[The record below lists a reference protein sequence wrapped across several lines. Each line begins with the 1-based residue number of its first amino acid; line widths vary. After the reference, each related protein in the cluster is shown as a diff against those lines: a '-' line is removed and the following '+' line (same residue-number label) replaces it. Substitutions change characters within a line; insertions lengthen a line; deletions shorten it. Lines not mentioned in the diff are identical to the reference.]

1 MNTSRPS
8 SARLTVAIASLL
20 AAPMAPAET
29 LTAHDDDL
37 EEIVVTASPL
47 RVGAT
52 DLAQAAVVLAGD
64 DLARRIS
71 SSLGETLATQPGV
84 TASFFGPRASRP
96 IIRGLSGERVLML
109 QNGVS
114 ALDVSNLSPDH
125 SVAIE
130 EILADQVEVLKG
142 PSTLLYGSGAVGG
155 VVNVV
160 DGRIPTSQVEDGWS
174 GAAELRGETVD
185 EELSG
190 AGRVDGQVGAF
201 GFHAQGYLRETEDY
215 DVPGYAWSRDARREA
230 IAEGEEPDLTRGTVR
245 NSDSETE
252 GGALGAAWHGDGVT
266 VGLAWGR
273 HETNYGLPGPGEHA
287 HEEGEEEPVVAAV
300 IASVAPIAAP
310 APGEEEEEALIRIDQ
325 SQDRYDFKAEWT
337 EFDGLLDQV
346 LLRAAYN
353 DYEHVELEGSEV
365 GTRFEQEGIDARL
378 HVGHKAIAGWE
389 GTLGAQYTSNDLE
402 AAGAEAY
409 VPPSETD
416 AMSVF
421 VLERKRYGQLTVDL
435 GARIEQ
441 QEIDTVATLRD
452 YDATAYTVAGGLLWS
467 FSDKLTAAAQVTRSQ
482 RHPQAA
488 ELYSNGPHLAVRR
501 YEIGDDRLGRETATT
516 LDLGLRA
523 EGDLHWH
530 VSAFYSDFDD
540 YVYGAP
546 TGTEIDDLPVFVYVQ
561 EDAEFYGLEAEMEFP
576 LVETDDGGLHARVG
590 GDWVRGKLKDGGNLP
605 QIPPMRLL
613 AGLEYDSG
621 PLHAGIDLQ
630 WFDDQ
635 DDVADEE
642 TSTDGGTLLGAEV
655 SWLVDE
661 WQPNLLVFLRGTNLL
676 DEEMRRHS
684 SPLKEYVPLP
694 GASVLLGVRA
704 TF

>member
-1 MNTSRPS
+1 MKVSS
-8 SARLTVAIASLL
+8 SARLSLAVASLL
-20 AAPMAPAET
+20 AAAAATAEPMTPHT
-29 LTAHDDDL
+29 DL
-37 EEIVVTASPL
+37 EEIVVTANPL

-84 TASFFGPRASRP
+84 TASFFGPRSSRP

-125 SVAIE
+125 SVGIE

-174 GAAELRGETVD
+174 GAAEARTASVND
-185 EELSG
+185 ELSG
-190 AGRVDGQVGAF
+190 AARVDGQAGSF
-201 GFHAQGYLRETEDY
+201 GFHAQGYVRDTDDY
-215 DVPGYAWSRDARREA
+215 EVPGYAWSRDARQEA
-230 IAEGEEPDLTRGTVR
+230 IAEGEEPDLTRGKVR

-266 VGLAWGR
+266 VGFAWGR
-273 HETNYGLPGPGEHA
+273 HETNYGLPGPAEHA
-287 HEEGEEEPVVAAV
+287 HEEEVPVQAALLQAAADPMAAAV
-300 IASVAPIAAP
+300 
-310 APGEEEEEALIRIDQ
+310 PGEEEELIRIDQ
-325 SQDRYDFKAEWT
+325 TQDRYDFKAEWT

-353 DYEHVELEGSEV
+353 DYSHVELEGSEV
-365 GTRFEQEGIDARL
+365 GTRFEQQGIDARL
-378 HVGHKAIAGWE
+378 HLSHKELAGWQ
-389 GTLGAQYTSNDLE
+389 GTLGVQYTQNELD

-409 VPPSETD
+409 VPPSTTD
-416 AMSVF
+416 AQSAF
-421 VLERKRYGQLTVDL
+421 LIERTRYGQLTVDL
-435 GARIEQ
+435 GGRIER
-441 QEIDTVATLRD
+441 QEIDTEANLRD
-452 YDATAYTVAGGLLWS
+452 YDGTAYTLAGGLLWS
-467 FSDKLTAAAQVTRSQ
+467 FSDKITGAAQLTRSQ

-488 ELYSNGPHLAVRR
+488 ELYADGPHLAVRR

-516 LDLGLRA
+516 LDLGLRS
-523 EGDLHWH
+523 EGTLHWH

-540 YVYGAP
+540 YVYADP
-546 TGTEIDDLPVFVYVQ
+546 TGAEIDDLPVFVYVQ
-561 EDAEFYGLEAEMEFP
+561 KDAEFYGLEAELEFP
-576 LVETDDGGLHARVG
+576 LIERDDGGLHARVG

-613 AGLEYDSG
+613 AALEYDAG
-621 PLHAGIDLQ
+621 PFHAGVDVQ
-630 WFDDQ
+630 WFDEQ
-635 DDVADEE
+635 DDVATDE
-642 TSTDGGTLLGAEV
+642 TPTDGGTLLGAEV
-655 SWLVDE
+655 SYE
-661 WQPNLLVFLRGTNLL
+661 WEFAGPEVMVFLRGSNLL
-676 DEEMRRHS
+676 DEELRRHV
-684 SPLKEYVPLP
+684 SPLKDYAPLP
-694 GASVLLGVRA
+694 GVSVLLGVRA
-704 TF
+704 GF